1 MNVCL
6 VDTFHIF
13 GTNGMKYDY
22 NVPLQ
27 VSGRISE
34 LKTTIDAG
42 LLHRRNLLQTI
53 GEQYDRWNILVS
65 C

>member
-1 MNVCL
+1 
-6 VDTFHIF
+6 
-13 GTNGMKYDY
+13 MKYDY

-65 C
+65 Y